1 MVNPLDSALPHG
13 SVRIC
18 AMLGIDVAGFSS
30 DARTEDAREHLRA
43 VMYKALIDALEGS
56 GIRWADCSHK
66 DEGDGAIVTLM
77 PGFPADALIAGL
89 PKRLRD
95 QIGHHNRMSTEANR
109 MQLRMAV
116 HVGRVCWDA
125 HGVVSDD
132 LTRLAR
138 LLDADPVRAALAG
151 SGTEL
156 AVVVSDYVYETHVLR
171 RPSLADPADF
181 KPLHC
186 MVKHTPVTGW
196 LYLPDR
202 PPH

>member
-1 MVNPLDSALPHG
+1 VNLLDSALPYG

-18 AMLGIDVAGFSS
+18 AMLGIDVAGFSA
-30 DARTEDAREHLRA
+30 DTRTEDGREQLRA
-43 VMYKALIDALEGS
+43 GMYKALIDALEDS

-66 DEGDGAIVTLM
+66 DEGDGAIVTLV
-77 PGFPADALIAGL
+77 PGFPADALIAGF
-89 PKRLRD
+89 PERLRD
-95 QIGHHNRMSTEANR
+95 RIGQHNRMSAETNR

-132 LTRLAR
+132 LTRLCR
-138 LLDADPVRAALAG
+138 LLDADPVRAALAE

-156 AVVVSDYVYETHVLR
+156 AMVVSDYVYETHVLR

-181 KPLHC
+181 KPLRC
-186 MVKHTPVTGW
+186 MVKHTPVSGW
-196 LYLPDR
+196 LYLPGGWPR
-202 PPH
+202 